1 MTFPSDRT
9 STRAAASGPEAHP
22 RPRPLTADLLERLQG
37 VRDALP
43 VESVMVRRHAD
54 DPGIEVLAGRRLFTE
69 AERLALP
76 FDSAEYSYSVVCAAV
91 AVEPAPR
98 LPLVGVGLGRIAADA
113 VAALKARS
121 AALLGDDEQ
130 VDRFAADV
138 LGLRSGGRW
147 REAVSTALLG
157 DWPAPLFSGDPIGP
171 CALAGLRKEAA
182 TRHAQLT
189 PLWRRRVRNARL
201 LSLDAPLADGLSL
214 AGLVTG
220 GRSAEDSVIARE
232 PDDPRLAA
240 LLRSL
245 GPAERAVVE
254 AWGDGAVGTWTEAA
268 IRAGEA
274 DPCATGERVRRKVR
288 RWTAEQERRGAL
300 RR

>member
-69 AERLALP
+69 AERRALP
-76 FDSAEYSYSVVCAAV
+76 FDSPEYSYSVVCAAV

-130 VDRFAADV
+130 MDRFAADV
-138 LGLRSGGRW
+138 LGLRSGV
-147 REAVSTALLG
+147 A
-157 DWPAPLFSGDPIGP
+157 
-171 CALAGLRKEAA
+171 
-182 TRHAQLT
+182 
-189 PLWRRRVRNARL
+189 
-201 LSLDAPLADGLSL
+201 
-214 AGLVTG
+214 G
-220 GRSAEDSVIARE
+220 GRRSPPRCSATG
-232 PDDPRLAA
+232 P
-240 LLRSL
+240 LRSS
-245 GPAERAVVE
+245 
-254 AWGDGAVGTWTEAA
+254 AA
-268 IRAGEA
+268 IRSAPA
-274 DPCATGERVRRKVR
+274 RWPVCAKKPQPGTRS
-288 RWTAEQERRGAL
+288 
-300 RR
+300 